1 MNILYIEDDQ
11 GLWTLVKH
19 ALKTVECNLIGAHS
33 VSGAVEIAN
42 SEEISLAIVDHEL
55 PDGKGIEFVS
65 DFSTKIPCIMLTGVG
80 SEELVVACML
90 KGARDYIVKD
100 VQGRYLERLPRV
112 IQRVIR
118 EIELEQ
124 ENQLKEAELS
134 NTRKQLQLVFDAAPD
149 LMIIA
154 DENENI
160 LQMSLSASDIYNL
173 SISQY
178 VGKTLEA
185 LIPEDDCKKI
195 FAISLGNGDGCVE
208 TKLSKTYDVIANAK
222 LLRGN
227 VHLIVFRNQTE
238 KIKATIALA
247 QAEAVENE
255 NRRLQ
260 KINEEL
266 AHNLSHQSDSAI
278 IGNSPVMRELM
289 SYIQSVA
296 DTDATVLILGE
307 TGTGKELIAD
317 EIHAKSNRHNEVLIK
332 LNCASIPSELI
343 ESELFG
349 YEKGSFT
356 GAQKSREGRFS
367 QANNGTLFLDEI
379 GELDLKVQSKLLRV
393 LQEGEILPL
402 GSQAPHSIDVRVIAA
417 TNRNLEKM
425 VQEGTFRADLYYRL
439 NVVPLYAP
447 ALRDRVEDIPL
458 LAFFFFQKYSERYKN
473 KERVLTDIDILTL
486 SQRKWPGNVRELQN
500 IVERFVVLGTIEP
513 ASDSSQTVAKPTEVT
528 LTESCNLKLCEVEKA
543 HILRVLDNC
552 QWIISGDK
560 GAAAALGLNPSTL
573 RFRMQKLG
581 ITRQTHQ
588 LNPILR

>member
-33 VSGAVEIAN
+33 VSRAVEIAN

-208 TKLSKTYDVIANAK
+208 TKLSNTYDVIANAK

>member
-208 TKLSKTYDVIANAK
+208 TKLSNTYDVIANAK

-296 DTDATVLILGE
+296 DTDATVLVLGE